1 MSTSSAQLVLASDA
15 SKVAPLTPDKPLTIG
30 RATSNHLCLSSA
42 TGVSEHHAVVRFSAG
57 KGWLVCDWQ
66 SRDGTFLQGQP
77 VQQCRV
83 LRDGDEIQLG
93 QAGPMLRFELTTTAS
108 APMVSAPA
116 ADAATRPG
124 VAAPAS
130 RRAAQPPSASI
141 DFLGERLVPTAIR
154 SATVLTKQQHPHIF
168 SWWLLLCLGGLLL
181 LPFPLVFWTLQL
193 FALAGCI
200 LLGSRKQYQLLLVL
214 HDGRALRHGFANLR
228 TALSHRD
235 GIRRAI
241 GQSLE
246 MR

>member
-1 MSTSSAQLVLASDA
+1 M
-15 SKVAPLTPDKPLTIG
+15 P
-30 RATSNHLCLSSA
+30 
-42 TGVSEHHAVVRFSAG
+42 
-57 KGWLVCDWQ
+57 
-66 SRDGTFLQGQP
+66 
-77 VQQCRV
+77 
-83 LRDGDEIQLG
+83 
-93 QAGPMLRFELTTTAS
+93 
-108 APMVSAPA
+108 
-116 ADAATRPG
+116 
-124 VAAPAS
+124 PAS
-130 RRAAQPPSASI
+130 RRAANPK
-141 DFLGERLVPTAIR
+141 RLLISRRAAGPTAIR
-154 SATVLTKQQHPHIF
+154 SATCSQQQHPHIF

-246 MR
+246 IR